1 MKTVAGLVLFLS
13 VGMAEGKKLIA
24 VNLGLHIEQSGK
36 FDRYRSGLA
45 LLSII

>member
-1 MKTVAGLVLFLS
+1 MKTVAGLILFLS

-24 VNLGLHIEQSGK
+24 VNLDLHTEESSK
-36 FDRYRSGLA
+36 SDRSRSGLA